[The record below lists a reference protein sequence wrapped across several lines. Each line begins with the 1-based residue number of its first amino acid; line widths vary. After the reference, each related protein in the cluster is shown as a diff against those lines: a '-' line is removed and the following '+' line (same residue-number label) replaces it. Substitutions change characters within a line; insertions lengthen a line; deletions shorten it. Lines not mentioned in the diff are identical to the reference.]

1 MEDKVKY
8 SYCIKG
14 SRGGS
19 GCILVRVVSSPSAPS
34 PWWDA
39 VTSMVQLAEW
49 DMFASHHSFPN
60 LTAWCERG
68 NEFSAYRLVHELGGE
83 EGTFLLGGQYSL
95 DLGQR
100 GMALSF

>member
-1 MEDKVKY
+1 
-8 SYCIKG
+8 
-14 SRGGS
+14 
-19 GCILVRVVSSPSAPS
+19 
-34 PWWDA
+34 
-39 VTSMVQLAEW
+39 
-49 DMFASHHSFPN
+49 MFASHHSFPS